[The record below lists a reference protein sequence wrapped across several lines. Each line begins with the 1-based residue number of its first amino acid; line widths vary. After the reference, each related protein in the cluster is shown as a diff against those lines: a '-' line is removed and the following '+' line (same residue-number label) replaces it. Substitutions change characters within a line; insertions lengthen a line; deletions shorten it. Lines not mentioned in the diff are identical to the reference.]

1 MEKLEPNIFR
11 HEQIMARALFEEM
24 VLKGGCNFEMAANVL
39 GTLPKGD
46 PDRDSLENVLNFCF
60 ISFCLQIN
68 KLDSRHFNL

>member
-46 PDRDSLENVLNFCF
+46 PDRDSLENVLN
-60 ISFCLQIN
+60 SNPAWQRWQEN
-68 KLDSRHFNL
+68 NHHHWRR